1 MNDFFT
7 LISMAA
13 RLALA
18 VVFIVAA
25 VAKLRDRAGAR
36 QAVADFG
43 LPAALVNPIAQG
55 LPYTEIVLALGL
67 IPAATA
73 WWAAWGVFLM
83 LTGFTAGMV
92 VNLQRGR
99 KPACHCFGEMDSAP
113 IGWHSLIRN
122 AILGLGAVVI
132 IAVGFG
138 AGSAE
143 LSDGPAIA
151 SRVTGLT
158 PPGVG
163 LAALAMLGLLVEGF
177 MLLRMR
183 SQNSSLILRLETLE
197 EKVRA
202 SAHVSEPAALPATGL
217 PVGAAAPTFRLND
230 VSGQTVTLE
239 ALRAAGNPV
248 MLMFTDPNC
257 GPCQRLLPDVGL
269 WQSEYGEELTIALL
283 SRGTV
288 EENLAKTSV
297 HGIRN
302 VILQEDREV
311 LKAYRVAGTP
321 SAVIIRYDGTIGSE
335 TAAGAEAITILATQ
349 ALTQA
354 IQVLPAKVTAS
365 STARLSASV

>member
-1 MNDFFT
+1 MSD
-7 LISMAA
+7 LIAFVGIAA
-13 RLALA
+13 RMALA
-18 VVFIVAA
+18 AIFIVAA
-25 VAKLRDRAGAR
+25 AAKLRDRAGAR

-43 LPAALVNPIAQG
+43 LPAALVGPIAQS
-55 LPYTEIVLALGL
+55 LPYSEIVLAIGL
-67 IPAATA
+67 IPAATS

-83 LTGFTAGMV
+83 LAGFTTGMV
-92 VNLQRGR
+92 VNLLRGR

-122 AILGLGAVVI
+122 ALLGIVALVI
-132 IAVGFG
+132 IVLGSG

-143 LSDGPAIA
+143 LSDAPSIA

-158 PPGVG
+158 PLGVV
-163 LAALAMLGLLVEGF
+163 LAALGLLALLVEGF
-177 MLLRMR
+177 TLLRLR
-183 SQNSSLILRLETLE
+183 AQNAALTVRLETLE
-197 EKVRA
+197 ERARMGVRA
-202 SAHVSEPAALPATGL
+202 SEPAALPAVGL
-217 PVGAAAPTFRLND
+217 PIGATAPTFRLND
-230 VSGQTVTLE
+230 LTGQSVTLE

-248 MLMFTDPNC
+248 MLLFTDPNC

-269 WQSEYGEELTIALL
+269 WQSEYGEEMTIALL

-288 EENLAKTSV
+288 DENLAKTSA

-302 VILQEDREV
+302 VILQNDREV
-311 LKAYRVAGTP
+311 REAYRVAGTP

-354 IQVLPAKVTAS
+354 IHVSPATTGAPARLPAGA
-365 STARLSASV
+365 